1 MNLELFIKQVKE
13 RQDELAASLIE
24 RPETTS
30 KKLTAGRCQGL
41 QEALEILDNILKGR
55 EEE

>member
-1 MNLELFIKQVKE
+1 MNIELFIKQVKE
-13 RQDELAASLIE
+13 RQNEYATSLLE

-41 QEALEILDNILKGR
+41 QEALDILDIILKGR
-55 EEE
+55 EED